1 MTPDGR
7 RLALLIATS
16 DYADPGLKPLRGP
29 LQEVDELREL
39 LADPDIGGF
48 EVTVAGNRSTQDLR
62 VAIGR
67 LFTEAT
73 RHDLLL
79 LHISG
84 HGVKDTRGRLH
95 FAATDTR
102 LDLLSATGLPAEFV
116 RDEVERSA
124 ARQVVLWLDCCF
136 SGAFPAG
143 HVPKS
148 GGRVD
153 VVDQLAAKPGRGCLV
168 MTASTHLEH
177 AFETGSE
184 HSPIGPSVPSIFT
197 EAIVA
202 GLRSGDADLDSDG
215 RIEAAEL
222 YSYVYDR
229 VRSRTPH
236 QTPTRNDRG
245 SGPVYLAHSRK
256 GLSLPHGL
264 DPDLRAALFSKHDT
278 IRSEALKV
286 LRKSAAAGDV
296 TAIETLRRL
305 GNDEGER
312 DLEPS
317 APGPVPSEPAR
328 PGREEA
334 LSGAL
339 GGRRPAESPR
349 SAGGE
354 VQVLPKA
361 DTSKKPAA
369 LSGLPSPSAKRARW
383 RFGRRRSDPLRDL
396 QRDLD
401 RRTAASLSFPAPGT
415 HSRAKRRVRIASL
428 IASVIGL
435 VATIVVSLYLSAEDG
450 PVVPEN
456 GYELTWVAGGTPDGQ
471 TADATV
477 DRHVPVTLASPAVR
491 PELTMSLRA
500 HGTPPSAAYL
510 RGTLSVDEKAK
521 MCGPLTV
528 LVGAGKAF
536 VTLHVGMGAGT
547 SVTVPTSIGSL
558 TASDRVTFT
567 IDPSVAT
574 AEPCGAVTLNF
585 DNLVVTG

>member
-1 MTPDGR
+1 M
-7 RLALLIATS
+7 ALLVATS
-16 DYADPGLKPLRGP
+16 DYTDPGLKPLRGP
-29 LQEVDELREL
+29 LREVDELRDL
-39 LADPDIGGF
+39 LADPDIGAF
-48 EVTVAGNRSTQDLR
+48 EVRVVANRSTQDLR

-67 LFTEAT
+67 LFSEAT

-84 HGVKDTRGRLH
+84 HGVKDAGGRLH
-95 FAATDTR
+95 FAASDTR

-148 GGRVD
+148 GIRFD
-153 VVDQLAAKPGRGCLV
+153 VVDQLAAKPSRGCLV
-168 MTASTHLEH
+168 MTASNHLEY

-222 YSYVYDR
+222 YNYVYDR

-256 GLSLPHGL
+256 GQSLPHEL
-264 DPDLRAALFSKHDT
+264 DPELRAALFSKYDS
-278 IRSEALKV
+278 IRFEARQV
-286 LRKSAAAGDV
+286 LHETAAAGDV

-305 GNDEGER
+305 GNDELAR
-312 DLEPS
+312 DLVPS
-317 APGPVPSEPAR
+317 APEPVTSGPVRLS
-328 PGREEA
+328 REKA
-334 LSGAL
+334 LSGVPT
-339 GGRRPAESPR
+339 GRQ
-349 SAGGE
+349 SAGGDVE
-354 VQVLPKA
+354 GAPNA
-361 DTSKKPAA
+361 DVSEKPAA
-369 LSGLPSPSAKRARW
+369 LSGPLSPSAKRTRW
-383 RFGRRRSDPLRDL
+383 RLGRRRSDPSRDL

-401 RRTAASLSFPAPGT
+401 RPRKATLLSRQDLGT
-415 HSRAKRRVRIASL
+415 HSRAQRMVRVAL
-428 IASVIGL
+428 VVASVIGL
-435 VATIVVSLYLSAEDG
+435 VAIIIVSWYLSVEDG

-456 GYELTWVAGGTPDGQ
+456 GYELAWAAGGAPDGQ
-471 TADATV
+471 SAGATV
-477 DRHVPVTLASPAVR
+477 ARHVPVTLGSPAVR
-491 PELTMSLRA
+491 PELTMGLRA
-500 HGTPPSAAYL
+500 HGTLPATSYL

-528 LVGAGKAF
+528 LVGTGKTF
-536 VTLHVGMGAGT
+536 VTLHVGMGAGS
-547 SVTVPTSIGSL
+547 SVAVPSSIGPL
-558 TASDRVTFT
+558 AGSDRVTFT
-567 IDPSVAT
+567 IDSSVAT
-574 AEPCGAVTLNF
+574 EEPCGAVTLNF
-585 DNLVVTG
+585 DNLVMTS